1 MADDH
6 IPHAHFLEG
15 SFHYLALKNE
25 ILNGAK
31 KKDFRPAF
39 LLMEVSD

>member
-31 KKDFRPAF
+31 KKRIQTCLPVDGGF
-39 LLMEVSD
+39 